1 MEVRTRIATY
11 LVRIGRADGSRQED
25 WDVAQV
31 AYLTARHLLKKH
43 LPNPDFSEEL
53 TMAIHAASEDLRR
66 CSALLHDW
74 PATQAQAERVLPV
87 VLRVLQQLKEYR
99 GSPGVR

>member
-31 AYLTARHLLKKH
+31 AYLTARHLLK
-43 LPNPDFSEEL
+43 N
-53 TMAIHAASEDLRR
+53 I
-66 CSALLHDW
+66 
-74 PATQAQAERVLPV
+74 
-87 VLRVLQQLKEYR
+87 
-99 GSPGVR
+99 